1 MTTMSNTT
9 KTTERQS
16 GEASFTLIETVI
28 ALAIVAFLI
37 VEVAAVQGN
46 AIVFSDYG
54 RNVTEATWRARR
66 VLSQVEYFWRS
77 KPFKELIT
85 HQVDQKFEDSTEY
98 TYSLEIVE
106 WKFPFAKLLE
116 MAVGGGKKKH
126 DSDGNDLDKRSSKV
140 DTGANDMIESAIKQ
154 IFGDEPIF
162 LTAHVDVSWPE
173 GAQRNST
180 GLTYLLTNQA
190 KISEAI
196 TQLKPVYD
204 AWVKKNAAA
213 GKPKPGTPG
222 TANAPNGAPPPPA
235 GQDPNGLPDVNSG
248 LPPDIPQPVEDPN
261 AANIR
266 DGHPD
271 GT

>member
-1 MTTMSNTT
+1 MSNKT
-9 KTTERQS
+9 KSTKDHS

-54 RNVTEATWRARR
+54 RNITEATWRARR
-66 VLSQVEYFWRS
+66 VLSQVEYHWRS

-85 HQVDQKFEDSTEY
+85 HQIDQKFEDSSEY
-98 TYSLEIVE
+98 SYTLEIVE

-116 MAVGGGKKKH
+116 MAVGGGRKKT
-126 DSDGNDLDKRSSKV
+126 DADGNANDKRSSKV
-140 DTGANDMIESAIKQ
+140 DSGSNDMIETAVKQ

-173 GAQRNST
+173 GAQKNST
-180 GLTYLLTNQA
+180 GMTYLLTNQA

-204 AWVKKNAAA
+204 AWVKKAALA
-213 GKPKPGTPG
+213 NKPKVGTPV
-222 TANAPNGAPPPPA
+222 TRNAPVNAGAPDPGLNQGGAQDLPPPV
-235 GQDPNGLPDVNSG
+235 D
-248 LPPDIPQPVEDPN
+248 DPN

>member
-1 MTTMSNTT
+1 MSNKT
-9 KTTERQS
+9 KSTKDHS

-54 RNVTEATWRARR
+54 RNITEATWRARR
-66 VLSQVEYFWRS
+66 VLSQVEYHWRS
-77 KPFKELIT
+77 KPFKELMT
-85 HQVDQKFEDSTEY
+85 HQTDQKFEDSSEY
-98 TYSLEIVE
+98 SYSLEIVE

-116 MAVGGGKKKH
+116 MAVGGGGKKKT
-126 DSDGNDLDKRSSKV
+126 DADGNASDKRSSK
-140 DTGANDMIESAIKQ
+140 GESGSNDMIEAAVKQ

-173 GAQRNST
+173 GAQKNST
-180 GLTYLLTNQA
+180 GMTYLLTNQA

-204 AWVKKNAAA
+204 AWVKKVAAA
-213 GKPKPGTPG
+213 NKPKVESPLTK
-222 TANAPNGAPPPPA
+222 NAPVDPGAVDPAANPGGAPDLPPP
-235 GQDPNGLPDVNSG
+235 
-248 LPPDIPQPVEDPN
+248 
-261 AANIR
+261 
-266 DGHPD
+266 
-271 GT
+271 